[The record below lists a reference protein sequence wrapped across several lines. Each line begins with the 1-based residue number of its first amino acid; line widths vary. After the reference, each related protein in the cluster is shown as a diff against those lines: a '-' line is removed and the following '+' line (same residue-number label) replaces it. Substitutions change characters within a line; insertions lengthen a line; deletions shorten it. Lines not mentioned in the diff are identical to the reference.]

1 MKQFQFSSLLSG
13 VGGPHCQRG
22 LPDAEVAGGGLG
34 SDGGRRGLRRVERG
48 RLELAEEEPPDE
60 GAAVP
65 RLRERQDLGQPPHV
79 VPAKDRYEDGLL
91 RSRVG

>member
-48 RLELAEEEPPDE
+48 RLELAEEESPDE
-60 GAAVP
+60 RPPVP
-65 RLRERQDLGQPPHV
+65 RLGEGEDLGQAPHV
-79 VPAKDRYEDGLL
+79 VPARMNVNVNKYY
-91 RSRVG
+91 